1 VFTYVTAASAA
12 RRESGSAAGP
22 LSWVIIASTR
32 GSPFGGGS
40 VETET
45 LEADDGP
52 LDALEPELLQ
62 AASITVATAAAAA
75 ADRNRPFI
83 R

>member
-1 VFTYVTAASAA
+1 
-12 RRESGSAAGP
+12 
-22 LSWVIIASTR
+22 VIIATTM
-32 GSPFGGGS
+32 GSPVGGGS
-40 VETET
+40 VETGA
-45 LEADDGP
+45 LEADDEP

-62 AASITVATAAAAA
+62 AASTTAAAAATAA